1 MNRAI
6 LIVICDFLVSAML
19 TMMTGMVPGHSGGT
33 GVGLDESTTR
43 VLLEELTRHQM
54 ELEVLRLR
62 LRRAF
67 ERSGVETLTP
77 EQEAELRR
85 IAEELAANLARQ
97 EQLSA
102 RLGVTLPED
111 QTEAVELRMRLEE
124 AENLRRQLEARL
136 QSANEAL
143 AGQQQELADV
153 SGRLRDQERQS
164 AALSR
169 DMSRTRQALA
179 DTARDL
185 SAAQQQLVT
194 ETREHGETRVQLADS
209 EARRR
214 AAEERAQRSD
224 ERAERSEERASQAER
239 READTRTQLADSEAR
254 RQAAEERAQRSD
266 ERADRSEER
275 ASQAERRE
283 ADTRTQLADSEARR
297 RAAEERAQRSDERA
311 ERSEE
316 RADRSESR
324 ASQAESRASEAERRE
339 ADTRTRLV
347 ASEADLRNT
356 RRDLQNAR
364 TGEREASAE
373 SARLRSERDAAR
385 VSQARA
391 EGGREVSEVS
401 NAELRDQLNRLQREL
416 LVERLKRQDAET
428 QRAMMQEAVQA
439 AVREASEARQAQAA
453 SAEEAARL
461 QGALDAGGSG
471 GNAPAAVPAENRVFE
486 RYAGALVRVYS
497 CVSEKKLLGERT
509 GETVSF
515 YPVVDFG
522 NGRIMIV
529 GALNRFAGD
538 WDSAL
543 KFDDVTKVQ
552 MTYALPFGDGSNS
565 PKLISSRMLVSGQ
578 LFHLAGFEY
587 SEGLVQPL
595 KVLDAATLQ
604 QRGVEDLFL
613 FKCGSFDANT
623 RLTGRVSLIMS
634 ENNPALFIRNI
645 GRAGMSLEQGDIIMS
660 IQGEFVGIVSGRVKM
675 DGAEGVFVPLVRD
688 VAQLWEQAVAI
699 PLSKNP
705 HEEFYSG
712 FGAGMR
718 DLRFNRGIPAGYNRN
733 RYL

>member
-1 MNRAI
+1 MNKAI

-67 ERSGVETLTP
+67 ERAGVDALTP

-102 RLGVTLPED
+102 RLGVTMPED

-124 AENLRRQLEARL
+124 AEELRRDLEARL
-136 QSANEAL
+136 QAANEAL

-153 SGRLRDQERQS
+153 TGRLRDQERQS

-179 DTARDL
+179 DASRDL

-194 ETREHGETRVQLADS
+194 ETREHGRTREQLAAS
-209 EARRR
+209 EADRRAAEDR
-214 AAEERAQRSD
+214 AERAEDRAERSEADRRAADERARSAERSAADARSQAAAAEERARGAED
-224 ERAERSEERASQAER
+224 RAERAEDRAERSEAGRRSAEERADASDERARSAERSAADARSQA
-239 READTRTQLADSEAR
+239 A
-254 RQAAEERAQRSD
+254 AAEERVRG
-266 ERADRSEER
+266 
-275 ASQAERRE
+275 AERRA
-283 ADTRTQLADSEARR
+283 ADARR
-297 RAAEERAQRSDERA
+297 AQ
-311 ERSEE
+311 
-316 RADRSESR
+316 SESD
-324 ASQAESRASEAERRE
+324 A
-339 ADTRTRLV
+339 TV
-347 ASEADLRNT
+347 V
-356 RRDLQNAR
+356 
-364 TGEREASAE
+364 
-373 SARLRSERDAAR
+373 RLRGERDAAR
-385 VSQARA
+385 LSQARA
-391 EGGREVSEVS
+391 EGGREASEVS
-401 NAELRDQLNRLQREL
+401 AAELRDQLNRLQREL

-439 AVREASEARQAQAA
+439 AVREASEARQAEAA
-453 SAEEAARL
+453 KAEEAARL
-461 QGALDAGGSG
+461 QGALDAGGTG
-471 GNAPAAVPAENRVFE
+471 GNAPAAAPSENRVFE
-486 RYAGALVRVYS
+486 RYAGALIRVYS
-497 CVSEKKLLGERT
+497 CVAEKKLIGERT

-522 NGRIMIV
+522 NGRILIV

-538 WDSAL
+538 WDTAL
-543 KFDDVTKVQ
+543 RFEDVTKVQ
-552 MTYALPFGDGSNS
+552 MTYSLPFGDGSSS
-565 PKLISSRMLVSGQ
+565 PTLIGGRMLVSGQ
-578 LFHLAGFEY
+578 MLHLAGFEY

-595 KVLDAATLQ
+595 RVLDAAALQ

-623 RLTGRVSLIMS
+623 RLTGRVSLIMD

-645 GRAGMSLEQGDIIMS
+645 GRAGMSLDQGDIIMS
-660 IQGEFVGIVSGRVKM
+660 IQGEFVGIVSGRVKN
-675 DGAEGVFVPLVRD
+675 DGVDGVIVPLIKD
-688 VAQLWEQAVAI
+688 VAQLWEEAVAI
-699 PLSKNP
+699 PLAKNP
-705 HEEFYSG
+705 QEQFYSG
-712 FGAGMR
+712 FGSGMR
-718 DLRFNRGIPAGYNRN
+718 DLRTRIPGGFERDNYRQ
-733 RYL
+733 